1 MHFACKFF
9 WLGEDSLGCLT
20 TSRAWPYPSLIP
32 VLSTRAP
39 ETQTPQRYGVTTRA
53 SAVHAGAW
61 EERHEGIVMVESS
74 IESAQST
81 PSNGSQRPQGLVLQ
95 SALAYQHAGRSVL
108 PIAPGCKRPSI
119 VEPTTGE
126 IIDT

>member
-1 MHFACKFF
+1 
-9 WLGEDSLGCLT
+9 
-20 TSRAWPYPSLIP
+20 
-32 VLSTRAP
+32 
-39 ETQTPQRYGVTTRA
+39 
-53 SAVHAGAW
+53 
-61 EERHEGIVMVESS
+61 MVESS

-126 IIDT
+126 IIDTPWKPYQTTPADEAQIRAWFPSDRLMGIGIACGPVSGIKLDGVPYGLEILDVDDEATLEDLIEATNW